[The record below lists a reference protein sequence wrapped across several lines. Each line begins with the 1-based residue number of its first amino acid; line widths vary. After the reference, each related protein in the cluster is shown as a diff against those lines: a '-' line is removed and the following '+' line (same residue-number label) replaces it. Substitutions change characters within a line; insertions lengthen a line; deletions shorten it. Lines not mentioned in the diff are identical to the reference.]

1 MSKRLLVVCLAV
13 VAVLGIATSAMAGD
27 LPAESLGIL
36 LGLGAANSG
45 HTAGTILNPE
55 GKGDV
60 LIFPYYDVRE
70 INGKTQDFY
79 FLIINQEN
87 ETCDKVVFTNEC
99 HAGMAAKLRFREW
112 DKSEEVFDVDIWM
125 SKGDVWVGVLTH
137 NLAIPL
143 PYGTRITSND
153 MVIIDYTGGAYLGT
167 PGGGQF
173 TVAAALAGGFD
184 FPTSAFIPPG
194 SSNLMGYIEVIGEEN
209 TFDKTTTPTSG
220 KVQRWGSPSTWT
232 TGSFDALNQLS
243 GYAYIL
249 RVLDGQSLAYN
260 ATAIANFN
268 IQTYT
273 TLFFGPGNQFPTL
286 GQAEDTLDELE
297 FQISKERVT
306 AGFSIEDAIAGQFSL
321 ILTFPTKWFH
331 FCPRPNYS
339 AKGVLFGGVY
349 ACTSTYPLVPPW
361 TALHANASE
370 KILVT
375 VFDRNEN
382 RLAPPKTFISPTPQ
396 GAPVGLPF
404 EVNVISL
411 YKGTPPV
418 VPAANIRDNVAF
430 STTNAGTTIDAG
442 YVQIEFLP
450 DQSAT
455 GNPVSS
461 INPKITKY
469 LNFGYFYSGYQ
480 GLPVLGLSLQE
491 FSNFAAGGWYGDIR
505 PVFYDVEWV
514 GRARH

>member
-1 MSKRLLVVCLAV
+1 
-13 VAVLGIATSAMAGD
+13 
-27 LPAESLGIL
+27 
-36 LGLGAANSG
+36 
-45 HTAGTILNPE
+45 
-55 GKGDV
+55 
-60 LIFPYYDVRE
+60 
-70 INGKTQDFY
+70 
-79 FLIINQEN
+79 
-87 ETCDKVVFTNEC
+87 
-99 HAGMAAKLRFREW
+99 
-112 DKSEEVFDVDIWM
+112 
-125 SKGDVWVGVLTH
+125 
-137 NLAIPL
+137 
-143 PYGTRITSND
+143 
-153 MVIIDYTGGAYLGT
+153 
-167 PGGGQF
+167 
-173 TVAAALAGGFD
+173 
-184 FPTSAFIPPG
+184 
-194 SSNLMGYIEVIGEEN
+194 
-209 TFDKTTTPTSG
+209 
-220 KVQRWGSPSTWT
+220 
-232 TGSFDALNQLS
+232 
-243 GYAYIL
+243 
-249 RVLDGQSLAYN
+249 
-260 ATAIANFN
+260 
-268 IQTYT
+268 
-273 TLFFGPGNQFPTL
+273 
-286 GQAEDTLDELE
+286 
-297 FQISKERVT
+297 
-306 AGFSIEDAIAGQFSL
+306 
-321 ILTFPTKWFH
+321 
-331 FCPRPNYS
+331 
-339 AKGVLFGGVY
+339 
-349 ACTSTYPLVPPW
+349 
-361 TALHANASE
+361 
-370 KILVT
+370 LVT